1 MSGGGWG
8 RGAAI
13 ITRAS
18 LSVWIRMAKKIL
30 SSHIGTSVLLGG
42 RGGADARARTHSRT
56 HSHLW
61 ADTTPRPKPEDFTD
75 TRLFIFKTRGCFFLF
90 GFFCLTFDVRRLSKK
105 TTKKGA
111 VRLEK
116 KGLWCQCVCTQRRPL
131 SVWLLGKTWPHDLTW
146 LLRFLNCGRLLYFCR
161 AAFHIQQNLTRGE
174 I

>member
-18 LSVWIRMAKKIL
+18 LSVWIRTAKKIL
-30 SSHIGTSVLLGG
+30 SSHIGTSMLLGG
-42 RGGADARARTHSRT
+42 GGGADARARTHSRT

-75 TRLFIFKTRGCFFLF
+75 TRLFIFKTRGCIIFFFALILMY
-90 GFFCLTFDVRRLSKK
+90 GGSQKK
-105 TTKKGA
+105 PKKWA

-131 SVWLLGKTWPHDLTW
+131 SVWLLGKTWPNDLTW